1 MQVIHLSSPPKARTC
16 STKDGLLLRCRLRR
30 GNSGAEGAAPPS
42 CRLPQIGDANGE
54 SALAR
59 RGQHQKSLQAQC

>member
-1 MQVIHLSSPPKARTC
+1 MCSPKA
-16 STKDGLLLRCRLRR
+16 GLLLRSRLRR
-30 GNSGAEGAAPPS
+30 GNSGAESEAPPS

-54 SALAR
+54 YALAR